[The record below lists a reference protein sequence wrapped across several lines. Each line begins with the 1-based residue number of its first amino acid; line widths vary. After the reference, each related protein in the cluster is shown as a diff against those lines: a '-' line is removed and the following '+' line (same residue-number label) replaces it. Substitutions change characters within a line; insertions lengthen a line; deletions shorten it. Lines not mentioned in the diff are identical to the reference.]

1 MPFLLA
7 TQGVR
12 VSFRYSQKAS
22 LPATADVKHLNHN
35 GIVIL
40 KNLFKDAVMNIR
52 KRPRNRNSKLSWDY
66 QYPKSSVQSSRK
78 EQSFKPEIIRRCEEL
93 SECESEGS
101 DVECEMPELEEESVV
116 DYSGVDGSGPVA
128 LDSKSGA
135 LVLFVDAEPGVPGL
149 DTDEDSHSLSHA
161 PPLP

>member
-1 MPFLLA
+1 MLS
-7 TQGVR
+7 GD
-12 VSFRYSQKAS
+12 YAS
-22 LPATADVKHLNHN
+22 RKRHDIKHLNHN

-52 KRPRNRNSKLSWDY
+52 KRPRNRNSKLSWD
-66 QYPKSSVQSSRK
+66 YPKSSVQSSRK